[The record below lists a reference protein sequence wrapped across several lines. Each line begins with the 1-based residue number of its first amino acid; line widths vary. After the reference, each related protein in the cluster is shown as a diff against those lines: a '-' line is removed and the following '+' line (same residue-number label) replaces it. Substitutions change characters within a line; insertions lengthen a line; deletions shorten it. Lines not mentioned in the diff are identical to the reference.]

1 MRRLALAVLLVCGVA
16 SADPKAR
23 FGMTF
28 GIDRNAPEAHEVG
41 PLIGLGL
48 SAGRFTGEV
57 NYTYLSL
64 MDPYES
70 IHRVGVALRADIV
83 RRCSTIDCTKSR
95 ALYGELGAAQRFGH
109 WRVNDQSDY
118 EATKQS
124 EVYFAAGF
132 ELAEWSAWDLGLRF
146 GLARRDP
153 MLEVACRGVTC
164 PVSMPASS
172 GLAESVMLEWTW
184 LIGTSSMAAR

>member
-1 MRRLALAVLLVCGVA
+1 MRRLALVLLLVPAVA
-16 SADPKAR
+16 SASPKAR

-28 GIDRNAPEAHEVG
+28 GVDRNAPEAHEVG
-41 PLIGLGL
+41 PLFGVGL

-64 MDPYES
+64 MDPNES
-70 IHRVGVALRADIV
+70 IHRFGVALRADIV
-83 RRCSTIDCTKSR
+83 RRCWNIDCTQSR
-95 ALYGELGAAQRFGH
+95 AIYGELGAARRFGH
-109 WRVNDQSDY
+109 WRVNEELDY
-118 EATKQS
+118 EATQQS
-124 EVYFAAGF
+124 EVYFAAGV
-132 ELAEWSAWDLGLRF
+132 ELAEWTAWDIGLRF

-153 MLEVACRGVTC
+153 MLDVACRGVTC

-184 LIGTSSMAAR
+184 MLGTQSAAR